1 MAELIRVVVVDDH
14 PLILDG
20 IQSQLSSIDHI
31 EVAGQSSGGEGA
43 LQLIAELTPDLIL
56 MDVTLPGMSGI
67 ELTRRLL
74 ENKQDLAVDMQT
86 MHEDEEYVIESVQA
100 GARGYVLKSSGP
112 DVMVQAIETVAAGGT
127 FFSPE
132 VAGSL
137 LRSYVDGSRPQ
148 RPTLAPRET
157 QVLALIAR
165 GRMNKEIAGDL
176 KLSVRTVETY
186 RERLMRK
193 LDLHSVAELTR
204 YAIAEG
210 VVSLD

>member
-1 MAELIRVVVVDDH
+1 MTRVVVVDDH
-14 PLILDG
+14 PLIVDG
-20 IQSQLSSIDHI
+20 IQSQLSSIPHI
-31 EVAGQSSGGEGA
+31 EVVGQSGGGEEA
-43 LQLIAELTPDLIL
+43 MQLIIELSPDVVL
-56 MDVTLPGMSGI
+56 MDVTLPGISGI
-67 ELTRRLL
+67 EMTRRLSA
-74 ENKQDLAVDMQT
+74 ESSGVAVIMLT

-112 DVMVQAIETVAAGGT
+112 SIMLQAIETVAQGGT

-137 LRSYVDGSRPQ
+137 IRSYVDGERPE
-148 RPTLAPRET
+148 RPSLAPRER

-165 GRMNKEIAGDL
+165 GRMNKEIADEL

-204 YAIAEG
+204 YAITEG
-210 VVSLD
+210 VIDLD